1 MADGTEKLPRGIRNK
16 NPGNIKLGT
25 AWDGLASDQTDPT
38 FCIFNE
44 AVMGI
49 RALMKILLTYR
60 FTHKRTSVDDIIS
73 RWAPPSENDTSAY
86 IDFVCK
92 EINVNPMD
100 KLDNSIEHYLPL
112 VKSIIRMENGKQPYD
127 DELLVEGMY
136 KAWEGYPTGSSAS
149 QSIGV
154 QKCTY
159 MRGTKNTV
167 NENIFLFE
175 VIEQDSFIT

>member
-25 AWDGLASDQTDPT
+25 EWDGLASEQSDPT
-38 FCIFNE
+38 FCIFGE
-44 AVMGI
+44 VVMGI

-60 FTHKRTSVDDIIS
+60 FTHKKTDVDSIIS

-112 VKSIIRMENGKQPYD
+112 VKSIIRMENGKQPYY

-136 KAWEGYPTGSSAS
+136 RAWEGYPTGSSAS
-149 QSIGV
+149 
-154 QKCTY
+154 
-159 MRGTKNTV
+159 
-167 NENIFLFE
+167 
-175 VIEQDSFIT
+175 

>member
-25 AWDGLASDQTDPT
+25 AWDGLADEQSDPV
-38 FCIFNE
+38 FCIFGE

-49 RALMKILLTYR
+49 RALMKILITYR
-60 FTHKRTSVDDIIS
+60 FTHKKDTVDEIIS
-73 RWAPPSENDTSAY
+73 RWAPPSENDTTAY

-92 EINVNPMD
+92 RMGINPMD

-112 VKSIIRMENGKQPYD
+112 VKSIIQMENGQQPYD

-136 KAWEGYPTGSSAS
+136 KAWEGYPTGSSA
-149 QSIGV
+149 
-154 QKCTY
+154 
-159 MRGTKNTV
+159 
-167 NENIFLFE
+167 L
-175 VIEQDSFIT
+175 